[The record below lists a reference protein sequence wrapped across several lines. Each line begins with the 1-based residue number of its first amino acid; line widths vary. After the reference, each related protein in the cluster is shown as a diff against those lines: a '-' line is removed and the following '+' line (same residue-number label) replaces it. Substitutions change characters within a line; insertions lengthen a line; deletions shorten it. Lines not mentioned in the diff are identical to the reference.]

1 MPYATAGDGARI
13 HYEVTGRPGTPPV
26 LFIQGLG
33 APKQLWNFQR
43 FGLAWS
49 YRAYAV
55 DNRGVGRSDKPAAPY
70 SLVQMADDAL
80 TVLDHAGL
88 ETAHVV
94 GASMGGAIAQILAL
108 THPQRIRSLTLACTA
123 CRNHPWRR
131 ELLASWADQAGERGF
146 GTMTREAARWVIG
159 PRSFRR
165 LMPALGWLGPLA
177 FGGPVHGFAAQ
188 VDAILAAE
196 EGLAPEL
203 GAIDV
208 PTLVVVG
215 NQDILTPRG
224 DSEELAELIPTAE
237 LVVISGAAHG
247 LMVEHATTFNR
258 ILRDFL
264 GRAERSYQGRAN
276 GTTTGGSAG
285 HGGDLAGAEAVDRA
299 VVPAD
304 EAEELGERLGG

>member
-1 MPYATAGDGARI
+1 
-13 HYEVTGRPGTPPV
+13 
-26 LFIQGLG
+26 
-33 APKQLWNFQR
+33 
-43 FGLAWS
+43 
-49 YRAYAV
+49 
-55 DNRGVGRSDKPAAPY
+55 
-70 SLVQMADDAL
+70 
-80 TVLDHAGL
+80 
-88 ETAHVV
+88 
-94 GASMGGAIAQILAL
+94 
-108 THPQRIRSLTLACTA
+108 
-123 CRNHPWRR
+123 
-131 ELLASWADQAGERGF
+131 
-146 GTMTREAARWVIG
+146 MTREAARWVIG

-177 FGGPVHGFAAQ
+177 FGGPAHGFTAQ
-188 VDAILAAE
+188 VEAILDAE

-224 DSEELAELIPTAE
+224 DSEELADLIPTAE

-264 GRAERSYQGRAN
+264 GRAE
-276 GTTTGGSAG
+276 SAG
-285 HGGDLAGAEAVDRA
+285 HRRDLAGAEAVDRA